1 MSARHD
7 KLLFVLLIVLVTL
20 LFFIPV
26 PSGGF
31 QAQNGPTTPV
41 DNLNLR
47 VALAGL
53 MILLAANIAVS
64 RWLSLNSMAVH
75 FPPVFLYSPA
85 ASSIGISLR
94 C

>member
-64 RWLSLNSMAVH
+64 RWLS
-75 FPPVFLYSPA
+75 
-85 ASSIGISLR
+85 
-94 C
+94 